1 MHVIFISLP
10 PARVT
15 LKHRRQYNGVAT
27 VDWLALFLVPG
38 TNTERH
44 PRTAVPL
51 VVSHVSAGARVTSTG
66 GAVTAR

>member
-1 MHVIFISLP
+1 MHVILISLP

-15 LKHRRQYNGVAT
+15 FKHRRQYNGVAT

-38 TNTERH
+38 ANTEGH

-51 VVSHVSAGARVTSTG
+51 AVSHVTARARVTSTG
-66 GAVTAR
+66 GAVSAC